1 MEEPKVEEVLKNIY
15 DLYENP
21 DISGKEKASTWLAEF
36 QKSVS
41 VKKDANSHNKF
52 FLSTLFTL

>member
-1 MEEPKVEEVLKNIY
+1 MEEPNIEDVLRNIY

-21 DISGKEKASTWLAEF
+21 DVSAKEKASTWLAEF

-41 VKKDANSHNKF
+41 EN
-52 FLSTLFTL
+52 LPTLKMIFNENLF

>member
-1 MEEPKVEEVLKNIY
+1 MEEPKTEEVLRNIY

-21 DISGKEKASTWLAEF
+21 DPASKEKASAWLAEF

-41 VKKDANSHNKF
+41 VKFNKHAKRF
-52 FLSTLFTL
+52 FS

>member
-1 MEEPKVEEVLKNIY
+1 MEEPKIEDLLKNIY

-21 DISGKEKASTWLAEF
+21 DISTKEKASTWLSEF

-41 VKKDANSHNKF
+41 TKSENY
-52 FLSTLFTL
+52 